1 MTINEENINEIIR
14 RYNSVP
20 IYFRNLIEE
29 KERLKSNECKH
40 YDREEFVSALKLDIT
55 TDNIHSLTDEDLKAL
70 EIKIEEEWKERR
82 MRGI

>member
-40 YDREEFVSALKLDIT
+40 YDREEFVEAWGKT
-55 TDNIHSLTDEDLKAL
+55 GGGDLKFVTGDL
-70 EIKIEEEWKERR
+70 
-82 MRGI
+82 